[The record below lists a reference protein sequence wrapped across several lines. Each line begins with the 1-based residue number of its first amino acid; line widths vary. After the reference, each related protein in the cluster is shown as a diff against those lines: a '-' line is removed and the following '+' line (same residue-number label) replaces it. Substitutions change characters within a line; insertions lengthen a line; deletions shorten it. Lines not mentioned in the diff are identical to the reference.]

1 MLLLHLT
8 KKSNFKNYMYMR
20 TIKILAVI
28 LLFGPALCA
37 QTVTPVKPIESGKVF
52 FTEKISLDIVVQGIP
67 AELLS
72 QIPKERVNKTELIF
86 NQQASL
92 YQNLKEEQNEGKEI
106 DTQQEGGVKLRFKMN
121 QEQNILFTDLVKKQ
135 SIEKK
140 QFLGKDFLITKS
152 EANTGNNWKIKADQ
166 KIILGYPCQKAVL
179 ERDSSKVEAWFT
191 SLIPVGTGPA
201 SYGNLPG
208 LILELQDSRSKLH
221 VAATAVVADEAVASL
236 LTVPTGGKKLTE
248 DEFTKIV
255 EEKTKELKQQFG
267 GGSSNVIIKIN
278 R

>member
-1 MLLLHLT
+1 
-8 KKSNFKNYMYMR
+8 MR

-28 LLFGPALCA
+28 LLSVPALCA
-37 QTVTPVKPIESGKVF
+37 QTVTQVKPIESGKVF
-52 FTEKISLDIVVQGIP
+52 FTEKISLDIVVEGIP

-72 QIPKERVNKTELIF
+72 QIPKERINKTELIF
-86 NQQASL
+86 NTQASL
-92 YQNLKEEQNEGKEI
+92 YQNLKEEQNEGNEI
-106 DTQQEGGVKLRFKMN
+106 DAQQEGGVKLKFKMN
-121 QEQNILFTDLVKKQ
+121 QEQNILFTDLAKKQ

-140 QFLGKDFLITKS
+140 QFLGKDFLITSS
-152 EANTGNNWKIKADQ
+152 EVNTGNYWKIKADQ

-179 ERDSSKVEAWFT
+179 ERDSSEVEAWFT
-191 SLIPVGTGPA
+191 SLIPVSAGPA

-208 LILELQDSRSKLH
+208 IILELQDSRAKLH
-221 VAATAVVADEAVASL
+221 IVATAVVADEAVASL
-236 LTVPTGGKKLTE
+236 LTVPSGGKKVTE
-248 DEFTKIV
+248 DEFFKIV